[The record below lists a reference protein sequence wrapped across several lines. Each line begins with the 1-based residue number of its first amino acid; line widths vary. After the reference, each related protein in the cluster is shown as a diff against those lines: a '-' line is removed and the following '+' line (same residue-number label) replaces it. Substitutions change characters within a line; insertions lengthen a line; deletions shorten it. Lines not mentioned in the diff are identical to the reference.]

1 MNYLKNNKYEY
12 VIFDIFETRE
22 DDMTVLKA
30 TKNYELT
37 LITCNNSNKK
47 RVIVSGGNPVVSK
60 TFRVLRFIIIVSKG
74 RKFNFLKLSFIDQD
88 QT

>member
-1 MNYLKNNKYEY
+1 MY
-12 VIFDIFETRE
+12 
-22 DDMTVLKA
+22 
-30 TKNYELT
+30 TK
-37 LITCNNSNKK
+37 ISNKK

-88 QT
+88 QTWTM